1 MKKLYNEI
9 LLLIGKSNFTYLI
22 FLSISLIFLS
32 LLEFIGIGSIPV
44 FLSVIIDPNI
54 LLDHINSPF
63 IFNIINENEKSDLIL
78 FSSVFLI
85 LVFLTKNLIY
95 VLIIYFQGILT
106 KRVKLYLS
114 SKIYKKYLD
123 SNYLD
128 FINKNSAMMI
138 RTLNMDVGNTSIFV
152 LNIIN
157 LMRETTIFIAICTLL
172 FIASPVISITML
184 IFFGIISLLFFL
196 KTHKKIFSQGLSLQ
210 FLTSDKIKIIYNTIG
225 SIKEVKILKLE
236 NFLKKKFFEN
246 VKEFEKF
253 AFKNYFVKLM
263 PRVLL
268 EISAVS
274 SIIAIVIIYVILEKN
289 ILGLLPLLSLIV
301 VSMIRIVPGLNLIQ
315 NSLST
320 LKTILPS
327 YNHVLSELLRDSEKF
342 ENSKLN
348 KNKKNISFNK
358 DILISDLEFQYEK
371 NSIPVLDKINIKISK
386 GDKIG
391 IIGKSGSGKTTLVS
405 ILLGLIENYKGKLI
419 IDGKEINFLDYEW
432 NNIIGY
438 VPQDIFLIE
447 DTIKNNITFGI
458 NEKNIDNSFLNDAA
472 KKAQIFDYIE
482 TLPKKFDT
490 IVGERGLNLSAGQK
504 QRLGIA
510 RALYRK
516 PELLILD
523 ESTSSLDFDTEEK
536 FINDVFNYS
545 DDKTIIFI
553 SHKATALKKCHK
565 IFDLNKKKF
574 VQ

>member
-54 LLDHINSPF
+54 LLGHINSPF

-253 AFKNYFVKLM
+253 SFKNYFVKLM

-348 KNKKNISFNK
+348 K
-358 DILISDLEFQYEK
+358 
-371 NSIPVLDKINIKISK
+371 
-386 GDKIG
+386 
-391 IIGKSGSGKTTLVS
+391 
-405 ILLGLIENYKGKLI
+405 
-419 IDGKEINFLDYEW
+419 
-432 NNIIGY
+432 
-438 VPQDIFLIE
+438 
-447 DTIKNNITFGI
+447 
-458 NEKNIDNSFLNDAA
+458 
-472 KKAQIFDYIE
+472 
-482 TLPKKFDT
+482 
-490 IVGERGLNLSAGQK
+490 
-504 QRLGIA
+504 
-510 RALYRK
+510 
-516 PELLILD
+516 
-523 ESTSSLDFDTEEK
+523 
-536 FINDVFNYS
+536 
-545 DDKTIIFI
+545 
-553 SHKATALKKCHK
+553 
-565 IFDLNKKKF
+565 KKKY
-574 VQ
+574 

>member
-1 MKKLYNEI
+1 
-9 LLLIGKSNFTYLI
+9 
-22 FLSISLIFLS
+22 
-32 LLEFIGIGSIPV
+32 
-44 FLSVIIDPNI
+44 
-54 LLDHINSPF
+54 
-63 IFNIINENEKSDLIL
+63 
-78 FSSVFLI
+78 
-85 LVFLTKNLIY
+85 
-95 VLIIYFQGILT
+95 
-106 KRVKLYLS
+106 
-114 SKIYKKYLD
+114 
-123 SNYLD
+123 
-128 FINKNSAMMI
+128 
-138 RTLNMDVGNTSIFV
+138 
-152 LNIIN
+152 
-157 LMRETTIFIAICTLL
+157 
-172 FIASPVISITML
+172 
-184 IFFGIISLLFFL
+184 
-196 KTHKKIFSQGLSLQ
+196 
-210 FLTSDKIKIIYNTIG
+210 
-225 SIKEVKILKLE
+225 
-236 NFLKKKFFEN
+236 
-246 VKEFEKF
+246 
-253 AFKNYFVKLM
+253 M

>member
-1 MKKLYNEI
+1 MHSFVYCKSSYFYNYADI
-9 LLLIGKSNFTYLI
+9 FWHNIFT
-22 FLSISLIFLS
+22 
-32 LLEFIGIGSIPV
+32 
-44 FLSVIIDPNI
+44 
-54 LLDHINSPF
+54 
-63 IFNIINENEKSDLIL
+63 
-78 FSSVFLI
+78 
-85 LVFLTKNLIY
+85 
-95 VLIIYFQGILT
+95 
-106 KRVKLYLS
+106 
-114 SKIYKKYLD
+114 
-123 SNYLD
+123 
-128 FINKNSAMMI
+128 
-138 RTLNMDVGNTSIFV
+138 
-152 LNIIN
+152 
-157 LMRETTIFIAICTLL
+157 
-172 FIASPVISITML
+172 
-184 IFFGIISLLFFL
+184 FFL